1 MAKIETLSPKEF
13 NERVGKLGGP
23 EFMALEIYEQMRCL
37 EELGDL
43 RTIQTEIPTIDM
55 SKVGFKAWL

>member
-1 MAKIETLSPKEF
+1 
-13 NERVGKLGGP
+13 
-23 EFMALEIYEQMRCL
+23 MALEIYEQMTCL

-55 SKVGFKAWL
+55 SQVGFQSLPTANNASLTLSTYRW